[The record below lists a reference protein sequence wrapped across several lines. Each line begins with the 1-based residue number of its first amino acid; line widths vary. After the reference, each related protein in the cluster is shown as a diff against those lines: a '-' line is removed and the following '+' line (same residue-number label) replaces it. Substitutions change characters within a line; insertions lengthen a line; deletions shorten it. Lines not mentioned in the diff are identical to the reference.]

1 MFIYYVNSLHQHHEQ
16 TLLLGKKTS
25 DAYLAIWAHMVDG
38 QFKMAMSLLN
48 PVTIQPSRHQAVA
61 AWEMLP
67 DAENQQHLA
76 MHWLAENKAKMA
88 ELQHVLFAT
97 VEHQSTGWHVIAN
110 ELLTKL
116 QTDSAPQFKALLNLS
131 KQSVQQIAEREKE
144 NIHAV
149 EDALLVP
156 SENNVTKRRAPAKRA
171 GASK

>member
-16 TLLLGKKTS
+16 TLLLSKKTS

-48 PVTIQPSRHQAVA
+48 PVTVQLANHQPVA

-67 DAENQQHLA
+67 DAENQKHLA
-76 MHWLAENKAKMA
+76 MHWFDENKAKMV

-97 VEHQSTGWHVIAN
+97 IEHQTTGWNVIAN

-116 QTDSAPQFKALLNLS
+116 QTDSAPQFRELLSLS
-131 KQSVQQIAEREKE
+131 KQSVQQVAETEKAA
-144 NIHAV
+144 IHAV
-149 EDALLVP
+149 EALSAP
-156 SENNVTKRRAPAKRA
+156 TEKKAPKRRAPANKA
-171 GASK
+171 GAIK